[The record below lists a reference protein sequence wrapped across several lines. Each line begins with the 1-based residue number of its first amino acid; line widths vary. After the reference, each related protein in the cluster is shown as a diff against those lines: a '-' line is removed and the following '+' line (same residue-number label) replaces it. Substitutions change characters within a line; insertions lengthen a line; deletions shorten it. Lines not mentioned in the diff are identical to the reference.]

1 MADTLHFEIVSP
13 ERLLKDAQVA
23 MVVVPGA
30 EGEFTAL
37 PAHAP
42 MMSTL
47 KPGVVQVF
55 EAEDG
60 ALEEL
65 FVKGGLAQ
73 ISADGLTILAEEA
86 LALDS
91 VDAAELDQKIADTRE
106 DLDDAKDD
114 VERAGIEKELAWM
127 TALSE
132 VLAA

>member
-37 PAHAP
+37 PQHAP

-47 KPGVVQVF
+47 KPGVVQIF
-55 EAEDG
+55 ESETG
-60 ALEEL
+60 SPEEL

-73 ISADGLTILAEEA
+73 ISDNGLTILAEEV

-91 VDAAELDQKIADTRE
+91 VDTGDLAQKISDARE
-106 DLDDAKDD
+106 DLEDAKDD
-114 VERAGIEKELAWM
+114 VARAGVEKELAWM
-127 TALSE
+127 TALAE
-132 VLAA
+132 VVNA